1 MTQHMALDVT
11 RDALLMTIIIS
22 SPMLAIGLIVGLA
35 ISIVQTTTSLQ
46 EQTLT
51 FVPKLFAILFSV
63 AAFGPWMLRMLTE
76 YLVKLLMTLPQ
87 LAP

>member
-1 MTQHMALDVT
+1 MTQHMALDIT
-11 RDALLMTIIIS
+11 RDALAMTILIS
-22 SPMLAIGLIVGLA
+22 SPMLAVGLVVGLL
-35 ISIVQTTTSLQ
+35 ISILQTTTSIQ

-63 AAFGPWMLRMLTE
+63 AAFGPWMLRMMTE
-76 YLVKLLMTLPQ
+76 YVTTLLLHLPA

>member
-11 RDALLMTIIIS
+11 RNALLMTIIIS
-22 SPMLAIGLIVGLA
+22 SPMLAIGLVVGLV
-35 ISIVQTTTSLQ
+35 ISVIQTTTSLQ

-76 YLVKLLMTLPQ
+76 YLVQLLTYLPH

>member
-35 ISIVQTTTSLQ
+35 ISIIQTTTSLQ

-76 YLVKLLMTLPQ
+76 YLVRLLMHLPQ